1 MGWALR
7 IDLTSS
13 MQASPQGA
21 SGNSGGTQVLVM
33 MAVVDSVTLLGR
45 GVLMGVGVSVV
56 VMGSVV
62 SWARAKAM
70 APTRGRVLVRCIL
83 EVNDRQSK

>member
-21 SGNSGGTQVLVM
+21 SEKSGGTQVLVM
-33 MAVVDSVTLLGR
+33 MAMVESATLLGR

-62 SWARAKAM
+62 SWARAKGDGTDEGKSFGEM
-70 APTRGRVLVRCIL
+70 YFGG
-83 EVNDRQSK
+83 E